1 MYRCVVRGARESL
14 STSHLQQIPRDG
26 VGTPSRL
33 PQSMLAIAP
42 RPSPHAPSILIV
54 DPDADA
60 RLLYRTVLSVLAG
73 TFIEAEDG
81 VDALSKALAGRPDV
95 IVMDTHL
102 LRIDGYM
109 LCSLLRQEQA
119 TRSAAIVLITS
130 DALASDMARGLYA
143 GADEVLVKPCMPD
156 DLVATAARCWQ
167 RRCLVGER

>member
-1 MYRCVVRGARESL
+1 MYRCGVPGARESFI
-14 STSHLQQIPRDG
+14 TSHLQQIPWDG
-26 VGTPSRL
+26 VGTPSAVS
-33 PQSMLAIAP
+33 QSMLAIAP

-60 RLLYRTVLSVLAG
+60 RLLYRMLLSVVGG

-81 VDALSKALAGRPDV
+81 IDALSKALAGRPDV

-130 DALASDMARGLYA
+130 DAQASDMARGLDA

-156 DLVATAARCWQ
+156 DLVATAVRCWQ
-167 RRCLVGER
+167 RRRLVGER